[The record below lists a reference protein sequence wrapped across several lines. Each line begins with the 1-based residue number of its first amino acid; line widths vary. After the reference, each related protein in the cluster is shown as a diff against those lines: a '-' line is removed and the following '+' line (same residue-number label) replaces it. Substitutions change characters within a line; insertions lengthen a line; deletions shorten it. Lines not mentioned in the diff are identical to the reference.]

1 MQPFKV
7 EPKSM
12 KVDGFPCPIVPTIV
26 LLEVVLVVIPI
37 HVETH
42 AFVVLVRDWGAVDI
56 DGYLLI
62 VVMVNGGNGSSETT
76 MLSITSC
83 EKVSSINIETCCQ

>member
-1 MQPFKV
+1 
-7 EPKSM
+7 M

-83 EKVSSINIETCCQ
+83 EKVSINIETCCQ